1 MDPVN
6 QPVETETSTAEAS
19 ATEQKLYSDFSI
31 DLNPSMLMQMLQNS
45 GLKMSE
51 IHGKFDVSAFKTL
64 SFDNTEESVPSYF
77 LNGLKAWPEQL
88 NWAQLNTHLQALMQQ
103 WLADYVNHRELT
115 SAHALVQYIVVASD
129 TEENTKC
136 NTLKFHGFMHQILST
151 VTNQFEQYKL
161 DYWQHFNSETGLPNQ
176 KLLAR
181 FLDQLLY
188 QVTHE
193 HDPTHHALLVD
204 ARNNPLGIIVL
215 NLNIDFDEA
224 FKLNT
229 NAITVIKAA
238 VDTIQS
244 HLSQSSILFQISPYE
259 FAIFVKNLTFPSQI
273 NLIISQLIYA
283 FESILSL
290 EKISLILKPY
300 IGGAS
305 TFNPETNAATLYEHA
320 RIALQQAMLHGQQT
334 QVYESATGSNYVD
347 NQQLEEAI
355 IEALQN
361 NELSTYLQPIVSIAN
376 DVCETAEIL
385 LRWET
390 NDWPYV
396 PPYRIVETVYKKG
409 FGKVFIRWLINS
421 ACQRSADLLFNHN
434 RRVLLTVNIS
444 VSDLLDHDLPEM
456 IRGAIELWEIPA
468 ENIYFEI
475 TESDLLSDESKII
488 PVIDEIKRLGCGIAL
503 DDFGTGY
510 SSMSRL
516 REMPVDYVK
525 IDQMFV
531 RNILSSKE
539 DLEIVHSVI
548 KLAHSLNKQ
557 VVCEGVEDI
566 ETVNLLKELKC
577 EKIQGFYYSKPIK
590 FEDFVRWIMA
600 FEQSVKF
607 TTEIAQPPRIKMA
620 RPSKPVIF

>member
-1 MDPVN
+1 MD
-6 QPVETETSTAEAS
+6 QESSVEEVTSS
-19 ATEQKLYSDFSI
+19 SEQKLFSEFSI
-31 DLNPSMLMQMLQNS
+31 DLSPSLLMKVMQNC
-45 GLKMSE
+45 GLKMADL
-51 IHGKFDVSAFKTL
+51 HGKFDVSGL
-64 SFDNTEESVPSYF
+64 STYSAPEETPYAENF
-77 LNGLKAWPEQL
+77 LAGLKQWPEQL
-88 NWAQLNTHLQALMQQ
+88 NWAQLNTFLHSIMQQ
-103 WLADYVNHRELT
+103 WLADYVNHATLF
-115 SAHALVQYIVVASD
+115 SAHTLVNHIVVA
-129 TEENTKC
+129 TEDPMQTERNS
-136 NTLKFHGFMHQILST
+136 LRFHAFMHQVLSN
-151 VTNQFEQYKL
+151 VTNQFEQYKF
-161 DYWQHFNSETGLPNQ
+161 DYWQHFNTETGLPNQ
-176 KLLAR
+176 KLLAS
-181 FLDQLLY
+181 FLDKLLY
-188 QVTHE
+188 QATEESDAVHSE
-193 HDPTHHALLVD
+193 LVSS
-204 ARNNPLGIIVL
+204 ARNNPLGMIVL
-215 NLNIDFDEA
+215 NLNIDYDEA

-229 NAITVIKAA
+229 NAITVIQAA
-238 VDTIQS
+238 VNTIQS

-259 FAIFVKNLTFPSQI
+259 FAIFVKNLTFPNQV

-283 FESILSL
+283 FESTLSL

-305 TFNPETNAATLYEHA
+305 TFNPETNAGTLYEHA
-320 RIALQQAMLHGQQT
+320 RIALQQAMLNDQQT
-334 QVYESATGSNYVD
+334 EIYESSSGSDFAD

-355 IEALQN
+355 ILALQN
-361 NELSTYLQPIVSIAN
+361 NELSTYLQPIVSIKN

-385 LRWET
+385 LRWDT

-421 ACQRSADLLFNHN
+421 ACQRSADLLFHHQ

-444 VSDLLDHDLPEM
+444 VADLLDNDLPEM
-456 IRGAIELWEIPA
+456 VRGAIELWEIPA
-468 ENIYFEI
+468 ENLVFEI

-488 PVIDEIKRLGCGIAL
+488 PVIDDIKKLGCGIAL

-531 RNILSSKE
+531 RNILTSKE

-548 KLAHSLNKQ
+548 KLAHGLNKQ

-566 ETVNLLKELKC
+566 ETVNLLKELDC
-577 EKIQGFYYSKPIK
+577 EKIQGYYYSKPLK
-590 FEDFVRWIMA
+590 FDHFTDWVKA
-600 FEQSVKF
+600 FEQSV
-607 TTEIAQPPRIKMA
+607 TQATQLTQPPRIKMA